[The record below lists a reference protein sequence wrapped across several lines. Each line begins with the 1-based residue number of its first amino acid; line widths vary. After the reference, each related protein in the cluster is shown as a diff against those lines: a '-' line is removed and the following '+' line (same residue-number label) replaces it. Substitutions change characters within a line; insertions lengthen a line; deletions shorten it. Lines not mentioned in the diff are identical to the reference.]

1 MQEVVT
7 MRSERIIKGAYYLA
21 AIGFHWA
28 LFFSNAG
35 NYFHG
40 GTPAEWIALQSVA
53 VLIVAAAISL
63 VPKVRNAEKLIMAV
77 CAVVPLISVVW
88 ALVDMLRR

>member
-1 MQEVVT
+1 

-28 LFFSNAG
+28 LFFTNAG

-40 GTPAEWIALQSVA
+40 GTPAEWIALQAVA
-53 VLIVAAAISL
+53 VLIVAAAIWL
-63 VPKVRNAEKLIMAV
+63 VPKIGTTEKVIMAV

-88 ALVDMLRR
+88 SLVDVLRT